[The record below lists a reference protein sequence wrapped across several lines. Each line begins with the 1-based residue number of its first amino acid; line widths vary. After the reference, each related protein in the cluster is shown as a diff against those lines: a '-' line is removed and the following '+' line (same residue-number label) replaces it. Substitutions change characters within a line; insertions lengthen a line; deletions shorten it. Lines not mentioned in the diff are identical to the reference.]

1 MERRR
6 MVGLIAIVTIVAVTM
21 FAGCVEELK
30 YKEGTLAGYISGQYQ
45 WSWSGRGMELQS
57 HIYLG
62 MGAEDVGSY
71 KIAVGSGFYYGDDFA
86 PSEWSFYL
94 EGDRV

>member
-6 MVGLIAIVTIVAVTM
+6 MVGLIAIVAIVAVTM

-45 WSWSGRGMELQS
+45 
-57 HIYLG
+57 
-62 MGAEDVGSY
+62 
-71 KIAVGSGFYYGDDFA
+71 
-86 PSEWSFYL
+86 
-94 EGDRV
+94 